1 MNLVMEVTMVKE
13 DFAAL
18 AKKEYDEL
26 NKQKTDL
33 LGQVA
38 EIDKKMKP
46 LVAYMQAAGL
56 VKPGKKRGRKAKG
69 EAAA

>member
-1 MNLVMEVTMVKE
+1 MVKE

-33 LGQVA
+33 QGQIT
-38 EIDKKMKP
+38 EIDKKLKP
-46 LVAYMQAAGL
+46 LLAFMQAAGL
-56 VKPGKKRGRKAKG
+56 VKPGKKRGRKAKT